1 MELKQQL
8 QILIDEA
15 PEHGIAP
22 AIMERAIAPIFEVVA
37 TQLQHLEYYVL
48 QNLSEDWVISV
59 ISNDKQEKK
68 VIYAFTTVKDAKYF
82 NIGRESD
89 DIIAIRL
96 PVVQILFRLFS
107 VGQIDSI
114 IFFER
119 SQSTSGG
126 VELKRRDLQ
135 NSLQQQLQQLKT
147 SPPDIA

>member
-15 PEHGIAP
+15 AEYGIAP
-22 AIMERAIAPIFEVVA
+22 AIMEAIAAVFEVVA
-37 TQLQHLEYYVL
+37 RQLQHLEYYVL

-59 ISNDKQEKK
+59 ISNDGVEKK
-68 VIYAFTTVKDAKYF
+68 VIYAFTTLRDAKNF
-82 NIGRESD
+82 NISRES
-89 DIIAIRL
+89 DIIAISL

-114 IFFER
+114 IFFEKAGN
-119 SQSTSGG
+119 TSGG

-135 NSLQQQLQQLKT
+135 NSLQQHLQQLKT